1 MRKKIL
7 KYKAEIDEMLKNPP
21 KDIDYAEEERKHLIQ
36 IQFLCMKD
44 WYMRSLWYYLHLAQ
58 FWYL

>member
-21 KDIDYAEEERKHLIQ
+21 KDIMRRKSGSI
-36 IQFLCMKD
+36 
-44 WYMRSLWYYLHLAQ
+44 
-58 FWYL
+58 